1 MFPGISPLS
10 GAVLQVFFYFL
21 SVTTPEL
28 WDKYQFDINTLLF
41 TDTVQ
46 VQSSFCCSKA
56 AHNFKVEK

>member
-1 MFPGISPLS
+1 MFSRDTPSFRSSVAG
-10 GAVLQVFFYFL
+10 VFYFL

-46 VQSSFCCSKA
+46 VQS
-56 AHNFKVEK
+56 